1 MKITMA
7 SAPATAGSRGTGNA
21 SAASAMR
28 KKMNGWKPKSRN
40 LKMKGMK
47 MLDRVTAVA
56 CLFAALFIAVQVGI
70 GIGRGV
76 W

>member
-1 MKITMA
+1 MKTTMA
-7 SAPATAGSRGTGNA
+7 NAGVTESQRGTVNV
-21 SAASAMR
+21 SAADGLR
-28 KKMNGWKPKSRN
+28 KKPNAQTRRGKT
-40 LKMKGMK
+40 

>member
-1 MKITMA
+1 MKIT
-7 SAPATAGSRGTGNA
+7 TANAGVTGKHRGTGNA
-21 SAASAMR
+21 SAANGL
-28 KKMNGWKPKSRN
+28 KKKPNARN

-47 MLDRVTAVA
+47 MLDRVTAAV
-56 CLFAALFIAVQVGI
+56 CLFAAMFIAVQVGI